1 MDFFRTKSY
10 EKGLKRLAKLGASKA
25 DLDAIEP
32 MIAANPE
39 AGDVIKG
46 SGGLRKIRFAYGTA
60 GKSGGGRTIYYVLVG
75 ADQAYLLTAYPKVDK
90 DDLTADELK
99 MFKALIKELLK

>member
-1 MDFFRTKSY
+1 M
-10 EKGLKRLAKLGASKA
+10 
-25 DLDAIEP
+25 
-32 MIAANPE
+32 
-39 AGDVIKG
+39 
-46 SGGLRKIRFAYGTA
+46 
-60 GKSGGGRTIYYVLVG
+60 LVG

>member
-60 GKSGGGRTIYYVLVG
+60 GKSGGGRTIYYVL
-75 ADQAYLLTAYPKVDK
+75 AAEDQAYLLTAYPKVDK
-90 DDLTADELK
+90 DDLTIDEIK
-99 MFKALIKELLK
+99 MFKTLIKELLK